1 MYPRNEESQ
10 FDEKDESF
18 GDSSL
23 LKMKEAFFE
32 NRFSAMESSSS
43 KIFFWVIFFFF
54 NLNIELKRIDLS
66 LHWNIVYKRTGF
78 ELWIFF
84 FFLKTSLEN

>member
-43 KIFFWVIFFFF
+43 KVFSLFFFF

-66 LHWNIVYKRTGF
+66 LHWNIVYKCTGF

>member
-32 NRFSAMESSSS
+32 NRFFAMESSSS
-43 KIFFWVIFFFF
+43 KIFFFVIFFF
-54 NLNIELKRIDLS
+54 LI
-66 LHWNIVYKRTGF
+66 
-78 ELWIFF
+78 
-84 FFLKTSLEN
+84 

>member
-43 KIFFWVIFFFF
+43 KIFLSYFFFF

-84 FFLKTSLEN
+84 FLKTSLEN

>member
-18 GDSSL
+18 DSSL

-43 KIFFWVIFFFF
+43 KIFFFVIFFF

-84 FFLKTSLEN
+84 FLKTSLEN

>member
-43 KIFFWVIFFFF
+43 KIFFWVIFFF
-54 NLNIELKRIDLS
+54 LI
-66 LHWNIVYKRTGF
+66 
-78 ELWIFF
+78 
-84 FFLKTSLEN
+84 

>member
-10 FDEKDESF
+10 FGEKDESF
-18 GDSSL
+18 DSSL

-43 KIFFWVIFFFF
+43 KVFSLFFFF

>member
-18 GDSSL
+18 DSSL

-43 KIFFWVIFFFF
+43 KVFSLFFFF
-54 NLNIELKRIDLS
+54 
-66 LHWNIVYKRTGF
+66 
-78 ELWIFF
+78 
-84 FFLKTSLEN
+84 

>member
-18 GDSSL
+18 DSSL

-84 FFLKTSLEN
+84 FLKTSLEN